1 MGNIRKW
8 ARFLELL
15 RATPL
20 SMVSLEST
28 NQAESNETTLGT
40 LGPKGTKLG
49 LGPWGLVLGPSNFT
63 VM

>member
-1 MGNIRKW
+1 MGNIRGW
-8 ARFLELL
+8 AYFLELL

-40 LGPKGTKLG
+40 LGPKGTKLD
-49 LGPWGLVLGPSNFT
+49 LGP
-63 VM
+63 